1 MNIYVGNG
9 HKYEEISFF
18 PVHPPVVKSDPV
30 EYEIQPEPT
39 PLHEPVAQVEE
50 KGQEEGIE
58 EGDPEEDE

>member
-30 EYEIQPEPT
+30 EYEI
-39 PLHEPVAQVEE
+39 
-50 KGQEEGIE
+50 
-58 EGDPEEDE
+58 